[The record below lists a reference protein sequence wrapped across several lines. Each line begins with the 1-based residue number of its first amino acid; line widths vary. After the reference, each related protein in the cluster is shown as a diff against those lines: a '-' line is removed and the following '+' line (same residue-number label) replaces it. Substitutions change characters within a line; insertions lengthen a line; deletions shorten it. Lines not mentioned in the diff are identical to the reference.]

1 MELTLA
7 DFVFYVVLGSGLVVL
22 ILSFFSRTMHAR
34 SEARALKNRVICRL
48 CLHAFVESTN
58 EKVVACPRCGAATE
72 KGRSRQLG

>member
-1 MELTLA
+1 MDLTLA

-48 CLHAFVESTN
+48 CLHAFEDSTAD
-58 EKVVACPRCGAATE
+58 KIITCPRCGAATE